1 MCAFVCVCVCVCVCA
16 CMCVLRLSKGN
27 AGSIKQKL
35 RKMVACREESHRVE
49 GTDMEVRPL

>member
-35 RKMVACREESHRVE
+35 RKMVACREERKGVF
-49 GTDMEVRPL
+49 GTFKF